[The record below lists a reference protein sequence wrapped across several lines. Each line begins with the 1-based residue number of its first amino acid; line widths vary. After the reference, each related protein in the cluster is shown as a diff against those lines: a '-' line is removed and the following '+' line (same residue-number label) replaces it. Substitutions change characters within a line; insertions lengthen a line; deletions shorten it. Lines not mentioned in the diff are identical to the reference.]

1 LRRAVLTRDRRRCQV
16 PGCTHAT
23 FVDVHH
29 VQPRAE
35 GGRHEASNLLVLCSA
50 HHRAVHRGELLI
62 EREHEGSF
70 IFRHT
75 DGAAYGNPTAPR
87 LIDAHAKVFSAL
99 RQLGFRE
106 GAIKAVLFELRIDPE
121 LGGATVERLLREALC
136 RIKLTAR

>member
-1 LRRAVLTRDRRRCQV
+1 V
-16 PGCTHAT
+16 PA
-23 FVDVHH
+23 
-29 VQPRAE
+29 
-35 GGRHEASNLLVLCSA
+35 GRFAPSARSRLCSA

-75 DGAAYGNPTAPR
+75 DGAVYGNPTAPR

-106 GAIKAVLFELRIDPE
+106 GAIKAVLSELRIDPE

-136 RIKLTAR
+136 RIKPAAR